1 MLASDRY
8 TNMIYLD
15 NSATTQVRPE
25 VIDAMLPYMSR
36 SWGNPSSIHAL
47 GRDAKDAVTQARE
60 HVAALLN
67 CDADEIYFSSCG
79 TLSNNCALLGR
90 ARFAQANDK
99 GRHLITTRIEH
110 PSVAGPC
117 QYLESQGWKVTYLPV
132 NREGFVSLKDLEA
145 QTTSE
150 TSIISIMWANNEIGT
165 VQDIASFAR
174 FASERNIFFHTDA
187 VQAAGKI
194 PIDLKSLPISSL
206 SLSGHKFHAPKGVGI
221 LYVRKLQNIMP
232 IVFGGGQEMG
242 VVPGT
247 EGLSNIVA
255 IGKAAELAGREM
267 NQNREKLLAISKLFK
282 QHLSQVDG
290 LIFTGASLLTQ
301 RLPGHV
307 SFVLPGLEGEA
318 IVMRADLKGLC
329 ISSGSACHK
338 GIIEPSSVLK
348 ALGLSDQQAK
358 ASIRLSASSFNTLD
372 ECTEAIELL
381 AKILNAMKLS
391 SDAGLSGAIA

>member
-1 MLASDRY
+1 
-8 TNMIYLD
+8 MIYLD
-15 NSATTQVRPE
+15 NSATTQVRQE
-25 VIDAMLPYMSR
+25 VIDAMLPYLSR

-47 GRDAKDAVTQARE
+47 GRGSKDAVTVARNQ
-60 HVAALLN
+60 VAALLN

-90 ARFAQANDK
+90 ARFAEANGR

-110 PSVAGPC
+110 PSVIGPC
-117 QYLESQGWKVTYLPV
+117 QYLESQGWKVTYLTV
-132 NREGFVSLKDLEA
+132 SREGFVSLKELEKH
-145 QTTSE
+145 TKSE
-150 TSIISIMWANNEIGT
+150 TSIISVMWANNEVGT
-165 VQDIASFAR
+165 IQDIASLAGFA
-174 FASERNIFFHTDA
+174 AERDIFFHTDA

-194 PIDLKSLPISSL
+194 PIDLKTVPISAL
-206 SLSGHKFHAPKGVGI
+206 ALSGHKFHAPKGVGI

-242 VVPGT
+242 IVPGT

-255 IGKAAELAGREM
+255 LGKAAEIARLELA
-267 NQNREKLLAISKLFK
+267 QNREKLLEFSKIFK

-290 LIFTGASLLTQ
+290 LTFTGASLLTE
-301 RLPGHV
+301 RLPGHI

-348 ALGLSDQQAK
+348 SLGLSDDQAK
-358 ASIRLSASSFNTLD
+358 GSIRISASSFNTVE
-372 ECTEAIELL
+372 ECTQAVELL
-381 AKILNAMKLS
+381 TSILNKMKS
-391 SDAGLSGAIA
+391 SARLESPGVVA

>member
-1 MLASDRY
+1 
-8 TNMIYLD
+8 MIYLD

-25 VIDAMLPYMSR
+25 VIEAMLPYMGR

-47 GRDAKDAVTQARE
+47 GRDSKEAMTQARN

-79 TLSNNCALLGR
+79 TMSNNCALLGR
-90 ARFAQANDK
+90 ARFAEANNR

-110 PSVAGPC
+110 PSVLGPC

-132 NREGFVSLKDLEA
+132 NREGFVSVKELEKHITA
-145 QTTSE
+145 E
-150 TSIISIMWANNEIGT
+150 TSIISVMWANNEVGT
-165 VQDIASFAR
+165 IQDIPALAKL
-174 FASERNIFFHTDA
+174 ANERGIYFHTDA

-206 SLSGHKFHAPKGVGI
+206 ALSGHKFHAPKGVGI

-242 VVPGT
+242 LLPGT

-255 IGKAAELAGREM
+255 IGKAAELARLEM
-267 NQNREKLLAISKLFK
+267 QLNREKLLEISKLFK

-290 LIFTGASLLTQ
+290 LIFTGASLLTH
-301 RLPGHV
+301 RLPGHI
-307 SFVLPGLEGEA
+307 SFVLPGLEGES
-318 IVMRADLKGLC
+318 IVMRADLKGLYL
-329 ISSGSACHK
+329 SSGSACHK
-338 GIIEPSSVLK
+338 GIIEPSTVLK

-358 ASIRLSASSFNTLD
+358 GSIRVSACALNTMD
-372 ECTEAIELL
+372 ECAQAVESLV
-381 AKILNAMKLS
+381 KILNAMKLS
-391 SDAGLSGAIA
+391 AGVKASGVTA